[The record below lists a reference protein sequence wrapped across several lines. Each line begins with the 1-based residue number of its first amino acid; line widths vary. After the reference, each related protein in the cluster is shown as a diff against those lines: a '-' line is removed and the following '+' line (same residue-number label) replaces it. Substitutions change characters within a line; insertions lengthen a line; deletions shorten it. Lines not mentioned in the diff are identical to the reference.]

1 MRIEDQIKAMI
12 QRQIVARGIEDKKV
26 IDAFMKVPR
35 HLFVPEEVKHLA
47 YYDSPLSIGY
57 GQTISQPF
65 TVAFMMSI
73 LDLNKSDE
81 VLEIG
86 TGSGYQTALL
96 AELVK
101 KVYTI
106 ERIKELS
113 ENAQSVIAY
122 LGYDNVEFYIG
133 DGSKG
138 WYNESKKFDK
148 IIVTAGAPIVPESL
162 LKQLKIGGKMV
173 IPVGGKSMQSMKL
186 IVKEI
191 YAIEE
196 YDLGE
201 FAFVPL
207 IGKEGWQK

>member
-26 IDAFMKVPR
+26 IEAFMKVPR

-65 TVAFMMSI
+65 TVAFMMSV

-138 WYNESKKFDK
+138 WHNESKKFDK